1 MDPASKPILSP
12 PEAKRQFW
20 PVSGLEI
27 PEKAIFLW
35 KSRFLLKEMWF
46 FLKMK
51 PFFLKEK

>member
-1 MDPASKPILSP
+1 
-12 PEAKRQFW
+12 
-20 PVSGLEI
+20 LEI